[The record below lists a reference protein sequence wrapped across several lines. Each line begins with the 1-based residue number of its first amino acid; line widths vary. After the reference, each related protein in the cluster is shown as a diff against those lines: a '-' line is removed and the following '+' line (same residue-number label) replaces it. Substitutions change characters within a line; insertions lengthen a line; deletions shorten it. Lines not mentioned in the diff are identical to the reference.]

1 MKSVLVPNLT
11 KAIYMHGW
19 GHLEKQS
26 IPLHFKH
33 QTDFNA
39 MKILKKWWKTSWHLC
54 AASQLH
60 SSQVDLNIG
69 LLKTLNSRRHQI
81 QWQRLMWLLRPAWT
95 RANLLVLPTQIRT
108 FPYKL
113 YQTFRE
119 TSGAFGPLIG
129 WAPLELPGTK
139 LTQWQT
145 LEVSDVKN
153 TKREDAKGLLCS
165 FIPSSKTN
173 PGSIL
178 VLVCQTL
185 NHFKMHVCYSC
196 WIRLEDAKFG

>member
-1 MKSVLVPNLT
+1 MKNKLAPVRREPTTLISGRSKHMVFKKIEFERSPNSV
-11 KAIYMHGW
+11 
-19 GHLEKQS
+19 
-26 IPLHFKH
+26 
-33 QTDFNA
+33 
-39 MKILKKWWKTSWHLC
+39 
-54 AASQLH
+54 AATHVTPAPCLDESEPACP
-60 SSQVDLNIG
+60 SDS
-69 LLKTLNSRRHQI
+69 NSY
-81 QWQRLMWLLRPAWT
+81 
-95 RANLLVLPTQIRT
+95 LP
-108 FPYKL
+108 
-113 YQTFRE
+113 QTFRE
-119 TSGAFGPLIG
+119 TSGDFGPLIG